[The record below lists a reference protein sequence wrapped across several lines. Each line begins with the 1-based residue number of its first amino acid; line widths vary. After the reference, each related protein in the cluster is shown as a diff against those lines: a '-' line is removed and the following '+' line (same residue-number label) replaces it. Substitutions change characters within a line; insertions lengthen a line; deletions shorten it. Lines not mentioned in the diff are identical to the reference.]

1 VPVKFVVAGIT
12 WRSGAPIFT
21 IRLALEAGPAEQLD
35 VVAED
40 VSPVRGVPVVRDV
53 PVVWPDVPAHS
64 TE

>member
-1 VPVKFVVAGIT
+1 MT

-21 IRLALEAGPAEQLD
+21 IRLALEAGPAAQFD

-40 VSPVRGVPVVRDV
+40 VSPVSGVPVVRAV
-53 PVVWPDVPAHS
+53 PVVWPDEPAHS